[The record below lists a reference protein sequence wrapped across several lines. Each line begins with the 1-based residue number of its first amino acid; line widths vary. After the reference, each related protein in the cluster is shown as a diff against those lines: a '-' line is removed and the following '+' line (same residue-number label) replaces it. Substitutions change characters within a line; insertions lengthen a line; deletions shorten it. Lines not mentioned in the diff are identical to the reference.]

1 MNRRPLHPTL
11 VAFFLVTAICTTT
24 NAQTIY
30 EPSADDPR
38 ILAVIEARK
47 RRDEAMRARD
57 IESVKKFIATDL
69 VVNAPINRVVD
80 GANMLARLSRG
91 EIAYDDEGVSTV
103 EFMGVRDDLVV
114 VMGGGVL
121 NPVGNAP
128 NAGKTIRRRWTD
140 VWKNIDGQWK
150 MIIRQATV
158 FSVE

>member
-1 MNRRPLHPTL
+1 MSRKPFATL
-11 VAFFLVTAICTTT
+11 VIFLLLSAICATAST
-24 NAQTIY
+24 QTVY
-30 EPSADDPR
+30 EPSADDAR

-47 RRDEAMRARD
+47 RRDEAMRAGD
-57 IESVKKFIATDL
+57 IEAVKKFMATDL

-80 GANMLARLSRG
+80 GANVLARLSRG
-91 EIAYDDEGVSTV
+91 EIAYDEEGVSTV

-140 VWKNIDGQWK
+140 IWKNIDGEWK
-150 MIIRQATV
+150 MIVRQATV